1 MPQTTPPRHLARLL
15 EPYAGKWVALSN
27 DEKLVLGVGDTID
40 IALEQARE
48 KGEFNPLLIKAPDS
62 SVSAFFA

>member
-1 MPQTTPPRHLARLL
+1 MPRTVPPAHLSGLL
-15 EPYAGKWVALSN
+15 RPHAGKWVTLST
-27 DEKLVLGVGDTID
+27 DEKTILGVGDTID

-62 SVSAFFA
+62 SVSAFFG

>member
-1 MPQTTPPRHLARLL
+1 MPRTIPTHLAELL
-15 EPYAGKWVALSN
+15 RPHAGKWVTLSK
-27 DEKLVLGVGDTID
+27 DEKSILGIGDTID

-62 SVSAFFA
+62 SVSAFFG